1 MTKEKFLT
9 LRWNNLLTVGLGLL
23 VLIYVYF
30 VYSNSVSSELAPFIG
45 LVLLGV
51 IY

>member
-1 MTKEKFLT
+1 MTKEDFLT
-9 LRWNNLLTVGLGLL
+9 LRWNNLLTLGLGLL
-23 VLIYVYF
+23 VLIYVL
-30 VYSNSVSSELAPFIG
+30 VVLSTPVSSDLAAFIG